1 MVKLTKKTRHILIVV
16 CSALAGISIILAAA
30 VIVSAVYQH
39 KVLPRTYVA
48 GANISN
54 SDTETAQSLV
64 DNTVANL
71 SSHQITFTF
80 NDKTTTASLADLG
93 VTLDSD
99 KTKEALDT
107 STDMWRWISY
117 SYWSEFAQRKDI
129 TVAYTFDDN
138 KMETVLL
145 AKLGIGKEGK
155 DASISVQNDALT
167 VNPEIDG
174 QNINLDAIKNQLV
187 SYLAGKQVETIQV
200 TTAVSAPDVTT
211 AVATATKAQI
221 ESTVKSVYVV
231 TSDGQNFTINPVN
244 IYSTIDYTAQQ
255 GQLNWQINQTKLA
268 SYIDSVIGK
277 KLNVKM
283 VSQVTQSDTGQV
295 TTQGVDGKTVDS
307 KTLASKVITALTNKT
322 DTKSAPIAVPIA
334 TTAFTNKTAYPN
346 YTLGAFTGL
355 YLDVSL
361 STQRITVIQD
371 NAVVAQYLISSGGW
385 RTPTPIGTFY
395 IFNKISE
402 AYSPDYK
409 LWMPMWN
416 GLATSPDGT
425 GYLGYGIHAL
435 VCWDKACTNRE
446 GVTHIGTPVS
456 HGCIRVDDN
465 GIPWIYNNAPIGT
478 PVVIHQ

>member
-1 MVKLTKKTRHILIVV
+1 MAKMTKKTRHILIVA
-16 CSALAGISIILAAA
+16 CSALAGISIVLAAA
-30 VIVSAVYQH
+30 VIISAVYQH

-48 GANISN
+48 GENISN
-54 SDTETAQSLV
+54 TDPDTAQSV
-64 DNTVANL
+64 VKNAVESL
-71 SSHQITFTF
+71 SSHQITFTM
-80 NDKTTTASLADLG
+80 DGKTTTASLNDLG

-99 KTKEALDT
+99 KTQAQLN
-107 STDMWRWISY
+107 SPTDMWRWISY
-117 SYWSEFAQRKDI
+117 NYWTDFLQRKDI

-138 KMETVLL
+138 KMEATLL
-145 AKLGIGKEGK
+145 AKLGLGKEGK
-155 DASISVQNDALT
+155 DASISVQNGALV

-174 QNINLDAIKNQLV
+174 QNINLDAVKNEIV
-187 SYLAGKQVETIQV
+187 GYLSGKTVDSIQV
-200 TTAVSAPDVTT
+200 TTAISAPDVTT
-211 AVATATKAQI
+211 AVATATKTQV
-221 ESTVKSVYVV
+221 ESAITPVYLAS
-231 TSDGQNFTINPVN
+231 SDGQSFTITTANFYGV
-244 IYSTIDYTAQQ
+244 IDYTAGK
-255 GQLNWQINQTKLA
+255 GQLSWQINQTKLA

-283 VSQVTQSDTGQV
+283 VSQVTMSDSGLV
-295 TTQGVDGKTVDS
+295 TAQGVDGKTVDS
-307 KTLASKVITALTNKT
+307 KTLASKVVTALTSKT
-322 DTKSAPIAVPIA
+322 DTKSSPIAIPIK
-334 TTAFTNKTAYPN
+334 TTTFTSKISYPN
-346 YTLGAFTGL
+346 YTLGSFEGL

-361 STQRITVIQD
+361 STQRITAISGSTVLGQW
-371 NAVVAQYLISSGGW
+371 LISSGGW
-385 RTPTPIGTFY
+385 KTPTPIGTFY

-402 AYSPDYK
+402 AYSPDFR